1 VKRQDASV
9 RHQDASVKRQDAS
22 VRRQDAS
29 LWCHD
34 ASVRRQDAF
43 PKSQDRCR
51 EVRHAIRAV
60 AEVEPRAQNALDAA
74 HDAAIATQWEHHN
87 LILGVKDQLIAQ
99 YGADSDEVAS
109 LGLKKKSERKTPAR
123 SSSSSKASK

>member
-1 VKRQDASV
+1 M
-9 RHQDASVKRQDAS
+9 HQDPSVMHQDPSVMHQDAS

-29 LWCHD
+29 LKRQD
-34 ASVRRQDAF
+34 ASMTHQDAF

-60 AEVEPRAQNALDAA
+60 AEVEPRAQNALGAA
-74 HDAAIATQWEHHN
+74 HDAAITTQWEHHN
-87 LILGVKDQLIAQ
+87 LILGVKDQVIAQ

-109 LGLKKKSERKTPAR
+109 LGLKKKSERKAPAR
-123 SSSSSKASK
+123 SSKASK